1 MKISGTN
8 NTNLVSQTLNQSAKK
23 AENESEPKD
32 NVTLGSTPEKE
43 GIKWLPEF
51 SKGTDPSLAIITT
64 PAGALIGG
72 IVGGVVGTLGLI
84 SSLAGPMGIIAA
96 GVVAGGIGIVNSGY
110 YGHRDNLLYATINV
124 AEKTGEVLLGSQGF
138 GGVLQAAGLGAA
150 AGAVKGFI
158 GGVTFNN

>member
-23 AENESEPKD
+23 AENQSEPKD

-43 GIKWLPEF
+43 GIKWLPQF
-51 SKGTDPSLAIITT
+51 SRGTDPSLAIITT
-64 PAGALIGG
+64 PVGALVGG
-72 IVGGVVGTLGLI
+72 IVGGGVGTIGLI
-84 SSLAGPMGIIAA
+84 SSLGGPLGIAA
-96 GVVAGGIGIVNSGY
+96 ATVVAGGVAFAHGYSGNQGNVVSATVN
-110 YGHRDNLLYATINV
+110 A

-138 GGVLQAAGLGAA
+138 GGVLQAAGLGAT